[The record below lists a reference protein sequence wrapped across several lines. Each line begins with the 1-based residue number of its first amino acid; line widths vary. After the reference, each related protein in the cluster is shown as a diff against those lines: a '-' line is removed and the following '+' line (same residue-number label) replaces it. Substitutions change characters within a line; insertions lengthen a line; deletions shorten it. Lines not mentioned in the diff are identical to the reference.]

1 MTSLLASGLSAK
13 KLVKKMKWWK
23 EIRKKY
29 KQRRVHKLCTSF
41 GDRNELLIKIERRKP
56 NGNID
61 IGSGNSLAGIMILEI
76 ESSKILIGNDV
87 FINSGTIIDCVQ
99 RIQIDDNVII
109 SYDCIITDTDAHS
122 IDADQRKIDMK
133 KWKNG
138 NYDWSYVST
147 KPIHIMQGAW
157 IGARACILKG
167 VTIGEGAVVGMASV
181 VTKDVEPYTLVA
193 GNPARVIKKLQ
204 RSDAGF

>member
-1 MTSLLASGLSAK
+1 MN
-13 KLVKKMKWWK
+13 WWK

-29 KQRRVHKLCTSF
+29 KQRKIYKLCTSI
-41 GDRNELLIKIERRKP
+41 GHNNELSVKIERRKTHGRI
-56 NGNID
+56 N
-61 IGSGNSLAGIMILEI
+61 IGSGNTLAGSMILET

-87 FINSGTIIDCVQ
+87 FINSGTIIDCVES
-99 RIQIDDNVII
+99 IKIDNNVLI
-109 SYDCIITDTDAHS
+109 SYDCIITDTNAHS
-122 IDADQRKIDMK
+122 IDAAQRKLDMK

-147 KPIHIMQGAW
+147 KPIHIRSGVW

-181 VTKDVEPYTLVA
+181 VTRDVEPFTLVA
-193 GNPARVIKKLQ
+193 GNPARVIRKLQ
-204 RSDAGF
+204 RSDAGL